1 MGSRYID
8 DGSACGI
15 SVWQNTANVG
25 AQPVDTNS
33 SAANSTLMDFKRRYL
48 FHGHASAIGGRIVRH
63 KNKPIDLVIETA
75 ADSALTPVGGRS
87 RARVPGKNFEGL
99 VSFGRA
105 ETFAEGLFENLR
117 QVIAASHGRIP
128 EDSLVAITRVGAD
141 IHDVAVGISPQ
152 LTVKRLR
159 ATLHS
164 RSPYASGQPSI
175 QPIEARKQTVI
186 EGVFVDDH
194 ELLVELNT
202 PIFRQYDTHAKLL
215 TAADDPRFVTR
226 HGHHLFMRSGVD
238 KRQTPSSGRL
248 VTSYQ
253 IIHGTIVSKLRWRGK
268 PFPGA
273 HIDHNSVKIP
283 RFGRIFFGE
292 LLIAEASRRLTM
304 MRVSLGSPIGG
315 QVAVAAADPN
325 GGWS

>member
-1 MGSRYID
+1 
-8 DGSACGI
+8 
-15 SVWQNTANVG
+15 
-25 AQPVDTNS
+25 
-33 SAANSTLMDFKRRYL
+33 MDFKRRYL

-87 RARVPGKNFEGL
+87 RSSVPGKNFEGL
-99 VSFGRA
+99 VSFGQA
-105 ETFAEGLFENLR
+105 ETFAEGLCENHR
-117 QVIAASHGRIP
+117 QVVAASRGRVP
-128 EDSLVAITRVGAD
+128 EDSLVAITRVSAD
-141 IHDVAVGISPQ
+141 VHDVVVGSSPQ
-152 LTVKRLR
+152 LTAKRLR

-186 EGVFVDDH
+186 EGVFIDDY

-215 TAADDPRFVTR
+215 TVVDDPRFVTR
-226 HGHHLFMRSGVD
+226 HGHHLFMRSGIG
-238 KRQTPSSGRL
+238 KRQAPDAGRL
-248 VTSYQ
+248 VTSHH
-253 IIHGTIVSKLRWRGK
+253 IIHGTIVNKLRWKGK

-304 MRVSLGSPIGG
+304 MRVSLGSPVGG
-315 QVAVAAADPN
+315 QIAAAAADPN
-325 GGWS
+325 GSWS